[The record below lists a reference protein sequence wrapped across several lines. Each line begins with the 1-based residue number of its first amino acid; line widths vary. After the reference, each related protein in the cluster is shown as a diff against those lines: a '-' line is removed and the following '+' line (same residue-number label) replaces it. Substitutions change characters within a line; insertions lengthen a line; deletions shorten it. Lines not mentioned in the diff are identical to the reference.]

1 MLVNPPPAQCDSCKR
16 VARAGF
22 GMGIGLCAGDP
33 AAWIPLY
40 GPDESVTLDD
50 GRVVSRRGRGWVCRR
65 CGHTVPLSREHL
77 K

>member
-1 MLVNPPPAQCDSCKR
+1 MLVNPPPDRCDSCKR

-22 GMGIGLCAGDP
+22 GTGLCAGDP

-40 GPDESVTLDD
+40 GPDAIVTLDD
-50 GRVVSRRGRGWVCRR
+50 GRSVARRGRGWACRR